1 MNAAAW
7 LRNRL
12 PVLAW
17 WPRYERA
24 WFRSDLVAGV
34 TTASVIIPKAMA
46 YAALAGLAVQ
56 VGLYTALLP
65 MAVYALLGS
74 SLRLSVSTTTTIGI
88 LTAAEI
94 SRLAPGAS
102 AGQAATVATSL
113 ALLVGVIL
121 ILASV
126 LRLGFVAQFISEPV
140 LTGFK
145 AGIGIVIIVDQL
157 PKLLGLHLPK
167 ASVLQTALGLL
178 QELPH
183 RSQPTVVLSI
193 ATIAVMLL
201 LARFVPRAPAPLL
214 AVALG
219 IGASA
224 VMGLAVL
231 GVETIGRIPSGLP
244 RFSAPDAS
252 LFESLWPGALG
263 IALMSFTESIASG
276 RAFAK
281 SGERRPDANQELLAL
296 GAGNVLGG
304 LFGAMPAGGGTSQTA
319 VNTRAGAR
327 TQVSS
332 LVTTGATAIVI
343 VLLAPLIALMPQ
355 ATLATVVIV
364 TSIPLI
370 DPAAFASIR
379 RVRTIEF
386 RWAVAAM
393 LGVIV
398 LGTLPGILVAII
410 LSMVSLLRQ
419 ANDPAVHVLGRK
431 PGTDVFRPR
440 TPEHPEDEAAPG
452 LLVLRPEGRIYFAN
466 AQRIAD
472 KVTALVHEAKPGS
485 VVLDLSAV
493 PDIEYTALKTIT
505 EMEASLRGSGRVLI
519 LAALN
524 PAALAVVQ
532 RSPLGP
538 LLGRER
544 MFFTVHQAVITR
556 GERVTAAVSTAPA

>member
-7 LRNRL
+7 LRDRL

-94 SRLAPGAS
+94 SQLAPGAS
-102 AGQAATVATSL
+102 AEQAATIATSL

-121 ILASV
+121 ALAAV

-145 AGIGIVIIVDQL
+145 AGIGIVIIVDQA

-167 ASVLQTALGLL
+167 ASVLQTAFGLF
-178 QELPH
+178 QALPD
-183 RSQPTVVLSI
+183 RSPPTVVLSI

-219 IGASA
+219 IAASA
-224 VMGLAVL
+224 VMGLAAL
-231 GVETIGRIPSGLP
+231 GVETIGSIPSGLP
-244 RFSAPDAS
+244 RFTAPDAS
-252 LFESLWPGALG
+252 LFRSLWPGALG

-296 GAGNVLGG
+296 GAGNALGG

-332 LVTTGATAIVI
+332 LVTTGATAVVI

-370 DPAAFASIR
+370 DPAAFAAIR

-419 ANDPAVHVLGRK
+419 ANDPAVYVLGRK

-440 TPEHPEDEAAPG
+440 APEHPEDEVAPG

-472 KVTALVHEAKPGS
+472 KVTALVHEAEPRS

-524 PAALAVVQ
+524 PAALGVVQ

-544 MFFTVHQAVITR
+544 MFFTVHQAVIASVA
-556 GERVTAAVSTAPA
+556 RVTAAVSAAPA